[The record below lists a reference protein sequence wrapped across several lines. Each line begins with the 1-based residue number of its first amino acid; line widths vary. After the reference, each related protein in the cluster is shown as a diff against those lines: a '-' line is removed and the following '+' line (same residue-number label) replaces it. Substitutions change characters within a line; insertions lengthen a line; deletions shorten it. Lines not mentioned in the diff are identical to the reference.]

1 MKKMTKFLLTG
12 ALMLGF
18 APLAVMSLASMDKA
32 PVQVKAEEISAPQI
46 VSVGGKP
53 VDGEG
58 WGGAPL
64 IMRNQAYEAQVVAT
78 GGELTFSSG
87 TDGQGGGYMALP
99 TGLSINASTG
109 LISGTT
115 TVDTGIYNSYIRAEN
130 GAGYATAIIAFRVGD
145 ADKIPVISTEAGSLG
160 TTYKDSFAT
169 YSVSVQVEAAQSFYD
184 FKWSL
189 KNGALPTGMQLNYTS
204 SASMN
209 ISGTPTEVGN
219 FTFTLEAKND
229 CGSASKQ
236 FSINVIAGSVAP
248 NIIEVGDS
256 LGYGVVGK
264 PYEYQLQATGT
275 NTNENPIIWS
285 KDDDFSQDSYDLGN
299 GLSLSKT
306 GLITGTPVNNTQVS
320 FSASAK
326 NSAGTDTASFFIII
340 HNNGEATDLSVT
352 PSEVVVAKGKTKQFT
367 VSLNG
372 YGEVTQKAYWN
383 FYIWDNDLGS
393 AFPQPTDSSLNV
405 DGSTAAKTVTLSV
418 GEDEGR
424 TQFRVVAYSKPG
436 NNGVK
441 GYATVN
447 VVDKDAD
454 VFEVTFD
461 NNGGTGSYGPL
472 EFVDGH
478 EYTLPAGTI
487 FTAPSGKHFLN
498 WEVKIGSAAA
508 VNKNAGEAITIT
520 ANTTVKAI
528 WEDNPT
534 PKYTVTYT
542 SGTGTGSDYVVSDI
556 EEGSKHA
563 LVSFATSGFVAPT
576 GYQFAAWEVDGEQRQ
591 PGYELTV
598 DGDKSITAIYE
609 IIPAQKYSVTY
620 QANGGTGSDYVVS
633 DITSGSQ
640 HELVSLATAGFTAPS
655 GKEFKC
661 WSVGGEEKAPGTEIT
676 VDENK
681 IVLAV
686 WKESQVEPEKTLV
699 SISLSGN
706 QKTEFIVGDT
716 FSYEGLVVT
725 AHYSDESSET
735 IALNNVEISGYNMN
749 QEGKQTI
756 TVSYQGKTATY
767 EITVKAK
774 DTPVTPDDPVI
785 PDEPATPDKPSKS
798 SGLPAGA
805 VVGIVIGSALVAGV
819 GGFALVWFVIK
830 KKTWADFVAL
840 FKKK

>member
-12 ALMLGF
+12 ALVLGF
-18 APLAVMSLASMDKA
+18 APLAVMSLTSMDKA
-32 PVQVKAEEISAPQI
+32 SVQVKAEDITAPQI
-46 VSVGGKP
+46 VSVGGTP

-64 IMRNQAYEAQVVAT
+64 IMRNQAYEAQVEAT

-87 TDGQGGGYMALP
+87 TNGQGGGYMALP
-99 TGLSINASTG
+99 AGLSINASTG

-115 TVDTGIYNSYIRAEN
+115 TVDTGVYNSYIKAEN

-145 ADKIPVISTEAGSLG
+145 TDRIPVISTEAGSLG
-160 TTYKDSFAT
+160 TTYINSFIS
-169 YSVSVQVEAAQSFYD
+169 YSVSVQIDATQSFYN
-184 FKWSL
+184 FNWSL
-189 KNGALPTGMQLNYTS
+189 KNGALPTGMELNYTN
-204 SASMN
+204 SATVN
-209 ISGTPTEVGN
+209 ISGKPTEVGN

-248 NIIEVGDS
+248 NIIEIGDS
-256 LGYGVVGK
+256 LGYGVVGM

-275 NTNENPIIWS
+275 NTNENPIVWS
-285 KDDDFSQDSYDLGN
+285 KDNDFSKDSYDLGN

-306 GLITGTPVNNTQVS
+306 GLITGTPVNTTQVS
-320 FSASAK
+320 FYASAK
-326 NSAGTDTASFFIII
+326 NSAGTDTAYFFIIMYD
-340 HNNGEATDLSVT
+340 NGEATDISVS

-372 YGEVTQKAYWN
+372 YGEVTQEAYWN
-383 FYIWDNDLGS
+383 FYIWDDDLGS
-393 AFPQPTDSSLNV
+393 SFPQPTDSSLNV
-405 DGSTAAKTVTLSV
+405 NSSTATKTVTLSV
-418 GEDEGR
+418 GENEER
-424 TQFRVVAYSKPG
+424 AQFRVVAYSKPG

-454 VFEVTFD
+454 IFEVTF
-461 NNGGTGSYGPL
+461 NSNGGTGSYGPL

-478 EYTLPAGTI
+478 VYTLPAGTA

-498 WEVKIGSAAA
+498 WEVKIGSSAA
-508 VNKNAGEAITIT
+508 VNKNAGETITIT

-534 PKYTVTYT
+534 PKHTVTYT
-542 SGTGTGSDYVVSDI
+542 SGSGTGSDYVVADV
-556 EEGSKHA
+556 EEGSIHT

-591 PGYELTV
+591 PGYQLTV
-598 DGDKSITAIYE
+598 DGDKSVTAIYE
-609 IIPAQKYSVTY
+609 LIPAQKYSVTY
-620 QANGGTGSDYVVS
+620 QSNGGTGSDYVVNN
-633 DITSGSQ
+633 ITSGSQ
-640 HELVSLATAGFTAPS
+640 HELVSLATAGFTAPN

-661 WSVGGEEKAPGTEIT
+661 WSVGGEEKAPGSEIT

-686 WKESQVEPEKTLV
+686 WKESQVDPEKTLV

-706 QKTEFIVGDT
+706 QKTEFTVGDT
-716 FSYEGLVVT
+716 FSAEGLVVT
-725 AHYSDESSET
+725 AHYSDESSEVV
-735 IALNNVEISGYNMN
+735 ALNNVEITGYNMN
-749 QEGKQTI
+749 QEGKQTV

-774 DTPVTPDDPVI
+774 DTPVTPDDPV
-785 PDEPATPDKPSKS
+785 TPNKS
-798 SGLPAGA
+798 SGLPSGA
-805 VVGIVIGSALVAGV
+805 VVGIVIGSVLVLGV

-830 KKTWADFVAL
+830 KKTWADFLAL